1 MRGIKIYNDT
11 TATTPEATVAALRAL
26 QPTTYNLKPK
36 IILIM
41 GGSDKGLDMSGLVK
55 EIPKYCKVAIFL
67 SGTGTEKF
75 KTKNLKL
82 KIITEYDN
90 LKPAV
95 KKPLVWQKE
104 KILFFSAPPSLLSE
118 CLKMNTT
125 EGTNLIK

>member
-1 MRGIKIYNDT
+1 
-11 TATTPEATVAALRAL
+11 
-26 QPTTYNLKPK
+26 
-36 IILIM
+36 M

-90 LKPAV
+90 LKLAV
-95 KKPLVWQKE
+95 KKAVSLAKE
-104 KILFFSAPPSLLSE
+104 GILFFSAPPSLLSE

-125 EGTNLIK
+125 GESNLIK